1 MYPRTGCALFG
12 KQLVKTFGV
21 KSNHHLIPNDKSWC
35 GTASIFVEKVVN
47 GTPITADVAVLVN
60 DTSLREIGLECL
72 AGWSPWLRED
82 DDCFI
87 HGYMRRLPE
96 AVRNSRAALF
106 VHILNFDCDL
116 GGLLQHG

>member
-12 KQLVKTFGV
+12 KELVETFGV
-21 KSNHHLIPNDKSWC
+21 KSNHHLIPDHKSWC
-35 GTASIFVEKVVN
+35 RTASVLVN
-47 GTPITADVAVLVN
+47 QVLHRTLITADVAVLVN
-60 DTSLREIGLECL
+60 DTSLREIALEGL
-72 AGWSPWLRED
+72 AGRSAGLRED
-82 DDCFI
+82 DDFFI
-87 HGYMRRLPE
+87 HGYKRGLPE